1 MSTLS
6 LPESQLRIRLLADFL
21 NGLKEFISLEES
33 EVKWM
38 ALLDRNDDRSL
49 IRKILLPS
57 FEQVSVRIPESRIV
71 RRGRRLDLLSE
82 CFSLCGQ
89 GAKFDHLAKLHAEL
103 VEGAQKFRMVV
114 RLVESLDFI
123 EPPKNLHEVY
133 RQPALRLLWTGNL
146 CLSAEQ
152 AARPAVKRPALT
164 SLSSEAATALIA
176 LKHLGGDKS
185 YIKSIHVYRESFGDE
200 TADMPRRIRDELTK
214 AKLIV
219 CSGGKH
225 GGMKL
230 TVTGLA
236 EAKSVEAQPG
246 SEVFS

>member
-33 EVKWM
+33 EVKRI

-71 RRGRRLDLLSE
+71 RRGRRLDLLSD

-103 VEGAQKFRMVV
+103 VKGAQKFSMVV
-114 RLVESLDFI
+114 RLVESLEFI

-133 RQPALRLLWTGNL
+133 RQPALRLLWTGNM

-152 AARPAVKRPALT
+152 AERPEFT
-164 SLSSEAATALIA
+164 SLSIEAAKVLVT
-176 LKHLGGDKS
+176 LKHLGGETRYVKS
-185 YIKSIHVYRESFGDE
+185 FDVYRKSSGPE
-200 TADMPRRIRDELTK
+200 TSDMKRRIREELRE
-214 AKLIV
+214 AELIK
-219 CSGGKH
+219 CSGGSH
-225 GGMKL
+225 GGMQL
-230 TVTGLA
+230 TVAGLA
-236 EAKSVEAQPG
+236 EAKSVESQLG
-246 SEVFS
+246 SELFS